1 MALSKGFPF
10 FPPSLVLSTILSNFS
25 NVAFLRELSFMFV
38 VHLSPTPL
46 DQVGKTWRWNL
57 GRCRPNWPLPRSPR
71 RKIQKPRNWNLFSLP
86 PPLTPKISTPSHS
99 HPTTNSS
106 LPHLRTK
113 LVNTKQSYAGFYSMY
128 LRPSLKICV
137 QGQRWRNC
145 QRPVKFKSSDN
156 MKYQLLVNLPKGFPP
171 YFFSQLNFGRV
182 KTGSF
187 WGFSAVTDEVFG
199 ASIFHPSIK
208 SSVCLCWI
216 WKELLMAS
224 VCPPSLQS
232 CSFMFVPTSPFL
244 PQCLFFPLPCSLS
257 L

>member
-113 LVNTKQSYAGFYSMY
+113 PVNTKQSYAGFYSMY
-128 LRPSLKICV
+128 RVFHANTPITNWRFSAPRHDNWFLK
-137 QGQRWRNC
+137 
-145 QRPVKFKSSDN
+145 SDLN
-156 MKYQLLVNLPKGFPP
+156 SPWAPILLSETVMVSFQVVNL
-171 YFFSQLNFGRV
+171 S
-182 KTGSF
+182 
-187 WGFSAVTDEVFG
+187 
-199 ASIFHPSIK
+199 
-208 SSVCLCWI
+208 
-216 WKELLMAS
+216 
-224 VCPPSLQS
+224 
-232 CSFMFVPTSPFL
+232 
-244 PQCLFFPLPCSLS
+244 
-257 L
+257 